1 MNRSRITIRDVAAQ
15 AGVSHQTV
23 SRVLNA
29 HERVTPETRARVEA
43 AIAALGYRPN
53 ASARSLAAGRT
64 FALACIAPNL
74 TDYTFASIIEG
85 AQAAAREQG
94 YFVLSTS
101 AADEASFAPLV
112 EELVSSQR
120 VDGLLVINPY
130 ADGRH
135 QHLPT
140 HFPVVLVGARPRP
153 EAPDSVAL
161 DDEAAARLALQHL
174 LELGHRQIAMI
185 TGPANEDCTKD
196 RITGYAATLCAAGL
210 TPNPALVVEGD
221 WSATSGVVAVQH
233 WLAQQLPFTA
243 LFAQNDRMAIGA
255 IRALR
260 EAGYQVPADI
270 SVVGVDDMPLTAYFD
285 PPLTTI
291 RQDMALSGREAVRLL
306 IRRLENPALE
316 PQHLRLPAQLIIRS
330 STALVKGGESG
341 PKFAG
346 PG

>member
-1 MNRSRITIRDVAAQ
+1 MNRSRVTIRDVATQ

-29 HERVTPETRARVEA
+29 NERVAPETRARVEA

-64 FALACIAPNL
+64 FAFACIAPNL

-85 AQAAAREQG
+85 AEAEAHQHG

-101 AADEASFAPLV
+101 APDEASFAPLI

-130 ADGRH
+130 ADRRH
-135 QHLPT
+135 TLLPA

-153 EAPDSVAL
+153 TAPDSVAL
-161 DDEAAARLALQHL
+161 DDEAAAHMAIQHL
-174 LELGHRQIAMI
+174 LALGHRRIALI
-185 TGPANEDCTKD
+185 TGPAVEDCTTD
-196 RITGYAATLCAAGL
+196 RTAGYYATLAAAGL
-210 TPNPALVVEGD
+210 APDPALVVEGD
-221 WSATSGVVAVQH
+221 WSASSGAAAIHH
-233 WLAQQLPFTA
+233 WLAQQSSFTA

-260 EAGYQVPADI
+260 ETRRHVPDDI
-270 SVVGVDDMPLTAYFD
+270 SVIGFDDMPLTAYFD

-291 RQDMALSGREAVRLL
+291 RQDMAFSGREAARLL
-306 IRRLENPALE
+306 IRRLAAPDTTAE
-316 PQHLRLPAQLIIRS
+316 HLRLPAQLIIRC
-330 STALVKGGESG
+330 STAPVKGGESS
-341 PKFAG
+341 PEFAG